1 MKDKKKLIILDISS
15 NLKIERKNCYVIKI
29 DTGNITLEN
38 YKDLTFNL
46 NIKKYNFYYN
56 KIISTQILLY
66 LKKFTKFLPLK
77 YLLYSEI
84 ANFRDDKIN
93 LFDKVKCILEIK
105 RLHLDK
111 KYNIEVISDK
121 KYAINIYFQLFKKF
135 RFYNAYKNE
144 NKNINFR
151 LKYFLSRTRFLF
163 KVLFITSYLKL
174 FFKKNYLG
182 KQVGF
187 SIYPIMNIGFKNR
200 LYKVKNP
207 KYLNFLIGDETHTDT
222 NLFTL
227 IKKIQNLSKKNFFH
241 AEQELLIKDLV
252 FDYLISLKKIGLIKE
267 IEKKNL
273 IINKIDFKT
282 LFQHYFL
289 ISLLN
294 LLKIKIYEK
303 PLIKIFKNRGN
314 FKEFHYFLFEYNL
327 GFFMTKTIKSINSKI
342 RMIGYQHGIF
352 GENTPWLEIINK
364 SKINNFMPD
373 KILYVYE
380 ETKKIYQKKISAIFR
395 KNSCNFDNLNKKL
408 IPIID
413 KANKNC
419 LIFLGLHDGEDI
431 INQILYDANFRKK
444 FNKIYLKYHP
454 KKTDIIS
461 KYNKK
466 EQLNFVNNLE
476 KIKVGS
482 IYLSSS
488 SSLTY
493 AFKKMNI
500 SFNLINIPY
509 KSSKK

>member
-1 MKDKKKLIILDISS
+1 MKTKKKLIILDISTD
-15 NLKIERKNCYVIKI
+15 LKIDRKNCYVIKI

-38 YKDLTFNL
+38 YKDLTFSL
-46 NIKKYNFYYN
+46 NIKKYNLYYN

-66 LKKFTKFLPLK
+66 LKKFTRFLPLK
-77 YLLYSEI
+77 YLLYSEL

-105 RLHLDK
+105 RLELEK
-111 KYNIEVISDK
+111 KFNIEVISDK
-121 KYAINIYFQLFKKF
+121 KYANDIYFQIFKKF
-135 RFYNAYKNE
+135 SLYNAYK

-163 KVLFITSYLKL
+163 KTLFITSYLKV
-174 FFKKNYLG
+174 FFKKNYLE
-182 KQVGF
+182 KHVGF
-187 SIYPIMNIGFKNR
+187 SIYPIMNTRFKNK
-200 LYKVKNP
+200 LYEVKNA

-222 NLFTL
+222 NLFIL
-227 IKKIQNLSKKNFFH
+227 IKKIQNLSKKDFFH
-241 AEQELLIKDLV
+241 IEQELTIKDLI
-252 FDYLISLKKIGLIKE
+252 FDYLISLKKMSLIKE

-273 IINKIDFKT
+273 IINKVNFKI
-282 LFQHYFL
+282 LFQYYFL

-303 PLIKIFKNRGN
+303 PLVKIFKNMDKL
-314 FKEFHYFLFEYNL
+314 KEFHYFLFEYNL

-364 SKINNFMPD
+364 SKINNFLPD
-373 KILYVYE
+373 KIFYVYE
-380 ETKKIYQKKISAIFR
+380 ESRKIYQKKIAVIFR
-395 KNSCNFDNLNKKL
+395 KNSFNFDSLNKKL
-408 IPIID
+408 VPIID

-431 INQILYDANFRKK
+431 INQILYDNNFRKE

-454 KKTDIIS
+454 KKMDIIS

-466 EQLNFVNNLE
+466 DQIIFVNNLE

-493 AFKKMNI
+493 AFKKMRI
-500 SFNLINIPY
+500 SFNIINIPY